1 MNTLEQL
8 KTAIGEPLK
17 RKLGEQE
24 FEFYPLEVTELVN
37 FYDISERASK
47 ESMTKQD
54 MIDLADMIIK
64 MVKKAFPNKAP
75 ENGLPMTQERYDD
88 SINHLVIKYF
98 FQLQEILVEL
108 HSPDVDKLSEKQKNR
123 IEQLRAKMLERKN
136 VNTDLGANQPTG

>member
-8 KTAIGEPLK
+8 RTAIGEPLK

-24 FEFYPLEVTELVN
+24 FEFYPLDVTELVN
-37 FYDISERASK
+37 FYDISERVSK

-75 ENGLPMTQERYDD
+75 ENGLPMAQERYDD
-88 SINHLVIKYF
+88 SINQLVIKYF
-98 FQLQEILVEL
+98 FQLQEILNEL
-108 HSPDVDKLSEKQKNR
+108 HSPDVDKLSPQQKSK
-123 IEQLRAKMLERKN
+123 IEQLKELRAKRLEN
-136 VNTDLGANQPTG
+136 ANLGTDKPTG

>member
-8 KTAIGEPLK
+8 RTAIGEPLK

-24 FEFYPLEVTELVN
+24 FEFYPLDVTELVN
-37 FYDISERASK
+37 FYDISERVSK

-75 ENGLPMTQERYDD
+75 ENGLPMAQERYDD
-88 SINHLVIKYF
+88 SINQLVIKYF
-98 FQLQEILVEL
+98 FQLQEILNEL
-108 HSPDVDKLSEKQKNR
+108 HSPDVDKLSPQQKSK
-123 IEQLRAKMLERKN
+123 IEQLKELRAKRLEN
-136 VNTDLGANQPTG
+136 ANLGTNQPTG